1 MLIHAY
7 LCTETLSTHIRMED
21 TKNSNHAVIES
32 LNSLQTYAAQYKDR
46 LGSKSE
52 EQKKKEEDFVKSYLQ
67 KNKTLSIQEQIAETL
82 RLAKIKEDEKKKL
95 EQKRQ
100 REKEIVENIDRSQ
113 LEFYSMEI
121 ETIDRIEED
130 VAQFIADQIKME
142 RDARETQIIIE
153 REEKKR
159 KEKEELLF
167 HLRKQEEER
176 KIKLAL
182 ERAKAEQEMKEKI
195 MRELQILQSSAKK
208 DSSRIKED
216 EKQRESERLK
226 KEKEEQEKEELK
238 QAEKK
243 RLAELEKIN
252 LVKEE
257 AKKITFLSAMKD
269 FVKQKTNIK
278 KKESVKESSELI
290 GNNEESK
297 EEAKEQCEKLR
308 IMLEHDR
315 QISMELQDK
324 RKKEQ
329 EKLALSR
336 RQEDERRAQL
346 YEEVKRLENEKR
358 LKQLE
363 KLENE
368 SKREG
373 ESFGN
378 KPAIERTMLLPLLH
392 KFEQLSKLAKEE
404 EVVIKRVKRE
414 KKRLQAKSKSKLLLN
429 KVIASIP
436 KSLNNVSGVN
446 EIKNDLNS
454 TKDEMKNYLISHILF
469 DEGEGV
475 HSLEKE
481 VIKSQEL
488 KIKECQDNELELES
502 KLFETYKQNME
513 EYLGIVC
520 EDKHY
525 DQGCQSNK
533 VSTFD
538 DKKIKPALKSTNKL
552 KEMFKSEEP
561 TQNEQ
566 LKKNPMINVG
576 LINFFGSERSSR
588 NANVCLA
595 QVCLLE

>member
-1 MLIHAY
+1 
-7 LCTETLSTHIRMED
+7 MED

-95 EQKRQ
+95 VQKSQ
-100 REKEIVENIDRSQ
+100 KEKEIVENIARSQ

-121 ETIDRIEED
+121 ETIDRIEEE
-130 VAQFIADQIKME
+130 VAQFIDDQIKME
-142 RDARETQIIIE
+142 RDAIETEIIIE

-176 KIKLAL
+176 KRKLAL
-182 ERAKAEQEMKEKI
+182 ERAKAEQEMKDKI
-195 MRELQILQSSAKK
+195 MRELQLMQSSTKK

-216 EKQRESERLK
+216 EKQKESERLK
-226 KEKEEQEKEELK
+226 KEKEEQEKEILK

-243 RLAELEKIN
+243 RIAELEKRN

-269 FVKQKTNIK
+269 YVKQKTNIK
-278 KKESVKESSELI
+278 KKESVKESSELNE
-290 GNNEESK
+290 NNK
-297 EEAKEQCEKLR
+297 ELKEQPKEQCEKLR

-315 QISMELQDK
+315 QISMELQNK
-324 RKKEQ
+324 RKKEK
-329 EKLALSR
+329 ETLDLSR

-368 SKREG
+368 SKG
-373 ESFGN
+373 EEECFGN

-436 KSLNNVSGVN
+436 KSMNNISGVN
-446 EIKNDLNS
+446 EIKNDMNS
-454 TKDEMKNYLISHILF
+454 TKDGMKNYLISHILF
-469 DEGEGV
+469 DEGKGV
-475 HSLEKE
+475 HSLENE
-481 VIKSQEL
+481 AIKSQEL
-488 KIKECQDNELELES
+488 KIKKSQDNELELES

-513 EYLGIVC
+513 EYLDIVC
-520 EDKHY
+520 EDKNI
-525 DQGCQSNK
+525 DQSNK

-538 DKKIKPALKSTNKL
+538 VKKIKPALKSTYKL
-552 KEMFKSEEP
+552 KEMFKSEQP
-561 TQNEQ
+561 TQKEL

-576 LINFFGSERSSR
+576 SFDFLAPTGAQGMLMF
-588 NANVCLA
+588 VCAA
-595 QVCLLE
+595 QV

>member
-1 MLIHAY
+1 
-7 LCTETLSTHIRMED
+7 MED

-243 RLAELEKIN
+243 RLAELEKRN

-278 KKESVKESSELI
+278 KKECVKESSELI

-436 KSLNNVSGVN
+436 KSLNNVSGVK

-520 EDKHY
+520 EDKHF

-533 VSTFD
+533 VSTLD
-538 DKKIKPALKSTNKL
+538 VKKIKPALKSTNKL

-561 TQNEQ
+561 TQNVQ
-566 LKKNPMINVG
+566 FKKNPMINVG
-576 LINFFGSERSSR
+576 LINF
-588 NANVCLA
+588 LA
-595 QVCLLE
+595 PRGAQGMLMFFCFFLSVGAVNLQRAIREHS